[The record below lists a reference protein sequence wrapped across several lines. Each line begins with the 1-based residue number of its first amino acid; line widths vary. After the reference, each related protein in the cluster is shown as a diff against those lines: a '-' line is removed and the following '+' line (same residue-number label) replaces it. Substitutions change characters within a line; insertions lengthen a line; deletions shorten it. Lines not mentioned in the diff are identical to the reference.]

1 VGTAEVTA
9 PFCCL
14 RYFGV
19 QYSKHS
25 GRRTETVPDLTTAA
39 ALAVAA
45 LPVITLTSGAAR
57 IVFGLLFLLFLPG
70 YSLVSALFPARRT
83 LSTFERPVLSL
94 ASSFLLVAA
103 SGVLL
108 DLTHFGIRLLP
119 VVIFQSALVGILL
132 PVAAVRRKRLA
143 PEERFRVELCG
154 KATGLKSFWAN
165 APKCGKALN
174 LALTGS
180 AALAA
185 GVLIFT
191 AAGPQQGEVFSEF
204 YILGA
209 GGLADDYVQ
218 EIVLGKSGEVTVGV
232 VNREQ
237 CAAVYSVK
245 IFIEGHPAGEMKAF
259 ALKHEES
266 YEAATAFTPQ
276 RTGRRRK
283 IELQLFKDNVLYRSL
298 HIWVDVINP
307 GDSSP

>member
-1 VGTAEVTA
+1 M
-9 PFCCL
+9 
-14 RYFGV
+14 
-19 QYSKHS
+19 
-25 GRRTETVPDLTTAA
+25 PDLTAAA

-45 LPVITLTSGAAR
+45 LPVITLTGDAAR

-83 LSTFERPVLSL
+83 LSTFERLILSL

-103 SGVLL
+103 SGALL
-108 DLTHFGIRLLP
+108 NMTHFGIRILP
-119 VVIFQSALVGILL
+119 IVIFQSVLIGILL

-143 PEERFRVELCG
+143 PDERFRVELCG
-154 KATGLKSFWAN
+154 KAAGIKSFWAN
-165 APKCGKALN
+165 APVCGKALN
-174 LALTGS
+174 LALAGS

-191 AAGPQQGEVFSEF
+191 AAGSQQGEMFSEF

-237 CAAVYSVK
+237 CAAVYGVK
-245 IFIEGHPAGEMKAF
+245 IFIEGRPVGGLEAF
-259 ALKHEES
+259 ELKHGER
-266 YEAATAFTPQ
+266 YETVAGFTPQ
-276 RTGRRRK
+276 GTGRHRK
-283 IELQLFKDNVLYRSL
+283 VELQLFKDSVLYRSL

-307 GDSSP
+307 GDSSPQKTFCPLPDEEKRFALPARAVVK